1 MTTRVSSRATAPLL
15 TLALAQVLALTS
27 ASPANAQGRLTGATA
42 ASAGIIVEAVSF
54 GRGMDQATA
63 GNVESSIKSVSQWLI
78 PVSAAVPLSETWAI
92 DVGITVSHGQVKF
105 ESPPANITG
114 NTVSLGGMSDVR
126 VRLNGRLLDNLLLTI
141 GGNAP
146 TGSKELTNEET
157 AALGVLAAP
166 ALGIYL
172 PPVSLGPS
180 GTAGLVYSRQ
190 IGDWGWAAGASYE
203 MRGQFSPIAALAAG
217 LPSPEFDPGSA
228 LHLSLGTEGVV
239 GRNAL
244 GITLTTDMYTDE
256 RLMPGGAAT
265 AGSAATVQLGPTIG
279 AEVQYKI
286 AAESFRDLTVYVS
299 ELHRGSFDRDG
310 SPVAGS
316 SANYLYGGVRAVRP
330 LSPQLDLTGNVD
342 AWWHSGLS
350 VDNSLVTSA
359 ATSGAATV
367 GLSRR
372 FGIYALEPFVRGR
385 VGSLNSGVGTGQFT
399 GITGGLTLAARF

>member
-1 MTTRVSSRATAPLL
+1 MSALAIASC
-15 TLALAQVLALTS
+15 LALAPWTRAD
-27 ASPANAQGRLTGATA
+27 AQGRLTGASA
-42 ASAGIIVEAVSF
+42 VSAGIIVEAVSF
-54 GRGMDQATA
+54 GRGMEQVTA
-63 GNVESSIKSVSQWLI
+63 GNLESSIKSVSQWLI
-78 PVSAAVPLSETWAI
+78 PVSAAVPLSETWAL

-105 ESPPANITG
+105 DSPPANISG

-228 LHLSLGTEGVV
+228 MHLSLGTEGVV

-244 GITLTTDMYTDE
+244 GVTLTTDMYTDE

-265 AGSAATVQLGPTIG
+265 AGSAATVQLGPMLG
-279 AEVQYKI
+279 ADVQYKI
-286 AAESFRDLTVYVS
+286 AASGFRDLTVYVS
-299 ELHRGSFDRDG
+299 EHYRGSFDRDG
-310 SPVAGS
+310 SMVAGS
-316 SANYLYGGVRAVRP
+316 SANYLYGGFRAVRP
-330 LSPQLDLTGNVD
+330 LTPQLDLTGNVD
-342 AWWHSGLS
+342 AWRHSGLS

-359 ATSGAATV
+359 ATSAAATL
-367 GLSRR
+367 GLARR
-372 FGIYALEPFVRGR
+372 FGVFGVEPFVRGR
-385 VGSLNSGVGTGQFT
+385 IGSLDSGVGTGRFT
-399 GITGGLTLAARF
+399 GVTGGLTMQARF